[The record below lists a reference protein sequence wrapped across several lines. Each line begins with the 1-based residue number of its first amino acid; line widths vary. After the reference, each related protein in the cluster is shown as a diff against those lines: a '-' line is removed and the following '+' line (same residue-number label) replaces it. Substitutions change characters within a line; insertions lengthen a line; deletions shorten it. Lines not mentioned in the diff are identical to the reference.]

1 MANKTFIWKGP
12 HTAADVW
19 SEPHGPDVTLIFSGQ
34 LVPDREIPVPLP
46 EENSQVASW
55 IAFKLVEE
63 KPAEEKP
70 AGRTKPGAKPNGTE
84 ENPIG

>member
-12 HTAADVW
+12 HTAADIW
-19 SEPHGPDVTLIFSGQ
+19 SEPHGPDVELIFSGQ

-46 EENSQVASW
+46 KDNSLVKSW
-55 IAFKLVEE
+55 VAFKLIEE

-70 AGRTKPGAKPNGTE
+70 AGRTKPSTKPENE
-84 ENPIG
+84 EKADG

>member
-12 HTAADVW
+12 QTAADVW

-46 EENSQVASW
+46 DDNSLVKSW
-55 IAFKLVEE
+55 LAFGLI
-63 KPAEEKP
+63 EEKP
-70 AGRTKPGAKPNGTE
+70 AGRAKPSTKPENE
-84 ENPIG
+84 EKADG